1 MGRRRTEAP
10 GKARQRARRAR
21 AAVSAPAAL
30 LVAGAGVDE
39 AAGAGLGLI
48 FVLTAAAAA
57 ALAAVLCPRGR
68 TWWVLA
74 APPLVIAVVAVGAQ
88 LAAGADRSGGSLVMA
103 VVHWALDTFPAMAAA
118 EATAAV
124 VLAGRALRPGRGRRA
139 CHA

>member
-1 MGRRRTEAP
+1 MGRRRTETP
-10 GKARQRARRAR
+10 GRPRLRARRAG
-21 AAVSAPAAL
+21 AAAAAPAAL

-57 ALAAVLCPRGR
+57 ALAAGLCPRGR
-68 TWWVLA
+68 TWWALA
-74 APPLVIAVVAVGAQ
+74 TPPLAIAVVAVGAQ
-88 LAAGADRSGGSLVMA
+88 LAAGADRSGGSTVMA

-118 EATAAV
+118 EVTAAL